1 MHLFAIALSGGP
13 KLIGAT
19 RMSRWIGHW
28 GNLCSFLLI
37 SIMLILIGFIIF
49 KGLPTLELKLFFGD
63 TEPLA
68 AMMGLKPVWEG
79 IWPACV
85 GTLTVV
91 LCAVSLAALPGI
103 ASGIWLASAPEKRA
117 QKVFSLAV
125 DILAGIPSILMGLF
139 GFSLILVLRASFF
152 PQANVSLLLAAFCL
166 ALLIL
171 PYIACATQNA
181 LSSLPKQLTVTGAAL
196 GMTQWQVTYRLLLPQ
211 ASPGI
216 MSGLMLAIGRAAEDT
231 AVIMLTG
238 AVANAGLPGGFLQ
251 RFEALPFTI
260 FYFSAQ
266 YQSQQELNMAF
277 GAALVLLILTSI
289 IFTLLAALVRRR
301 NRNILG
307 PAKSLIKEKMC

>member
-1 MHLFAIALSGGP
+1 
-13 KLIGAT
+13 
-19 RMSRWIGHW
+19 MSRFIAYW
-28 GNLCSFLLI
+28 GRLCALCLI
-37 SIMLILIGFIIF
+37 SIMLILIGFILF
-49 KGLPTLELKLFFGD
+49 KGLPTLDLQLFFGD

-68 AMMGLKPVWEG
+68 AMMGLRPVWEG

-91 LCAVSLAALPGI
+91 LCAVSLASVPGI
-103 ASGIWLASAPEKRA
+103 ASGIWLASAPDKPA

-139 GFSLILVLRASFF
+139 GFSLILLLRGSLF
-152 PQANVSLLLAAFCL
+152 PHANASLLLASLCL

-181 LSSLPKQLTVTGAAL
+181 LSSLPKQLSVTGAAL

-211 ASPGI
+211 ASSGI

-238 AVANAGLPGGFLQ
+238 AVANAGLPGGLLQ

-260 FYFSAQ
+260 FYYSAQ

-277 GAALVLLILTSI
+277 GAALVLLALTSI
-289 IFTLLAALVRRR
+289 IFTLLAAIVRRR
-301 NRNILG
+301 NRNIFG
-307 PAKSLIKEKMC
+307 PVNSLEKERMC